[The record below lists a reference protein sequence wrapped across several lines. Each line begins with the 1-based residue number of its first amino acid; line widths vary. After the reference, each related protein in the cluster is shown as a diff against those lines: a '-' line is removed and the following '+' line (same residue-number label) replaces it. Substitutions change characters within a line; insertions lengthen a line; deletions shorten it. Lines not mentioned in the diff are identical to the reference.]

1 LSKVAVVF
9 TSTAEKNPAVMK
21 RYIDEYDSFY
31 LCSSPKEKVLKKDID
46 LDYSQLDQYDLICP
60 VGAEPL
66 KYVVGLTGVVKYSG
80 MYIEKRYVPFIHPNL
95 LVFKPQYEDDLK
107 KASETVRRVLAG
119 EINSEQNEKI
129 YEFIEDQSAL
139 DKWFDKFFS
148 VDEIVVDIE
157 TSSLSPRK
165 GRVLGIAISTQ
176 PHEGV
181 YITADLVYLNKE
193 RFHTLFSEKRCIFHN
208 AKFDIGFLDYEFG
221 FKFPDFEDTMLLH
234 YCLEEAVGTH
244 GLKALALRFTDL
256 GDYEKTLD
264 EYKKQWCRK
273 NKIKLEDFSYEM
285 IPVEI
290 LTPYACQDVDGS
302 FQLYKKFKPLVD
314 KNVHFNNLYNSI
326 LRPATKALI
335 QLEKNGGPID
345 LEQLVALEEDYK
357 IDVEECLAEIELH
370 EAVRTYE
377 RLNSKTFN
385 PNSTKQLQDL
395 FFKIIK
401 LKPIKKTATGAW
413 SVDKEVLSELK
424 HPLAQAILDLRE
436 KTKLLSTYVSSI
448 RDGVDKDSRL
458 RSGFNVQGTT
468 SGRLSSSGVLN
479 YQNIPRDNKSIKKL
493 FRARPGYKIVQG
505 D

>member
-1 LSKVAVVF
+1 MSRVAVVY
-9 TSTAEKNPAVMK
+9 TSTAEKNPEVMK
-21 RYIDEYDSFY
+21 RYINDYDSFY

-46 LDYSQLDQYDLICP
+46 LDYSQLEQYDIVCP
-60 VGAEPL
+60 IGAEPL
-66 KYVVGLTGVVKYSG
+66 KYIVGLTGVVKYSG
-80 MYIEKRYVPFIHPNL
+80 MYIEKRYIPFIHPNL
-95 LVFKPQYEDDLK
+95 LIFKPQYEDDLK
-107 KASETVRRVLAG
+107 KASDMVSRVLAG
-119 EINSEQNEKI
+119 EVNSEQNEKR
-129 YEFIEDQSAL
+129 YEFIENQNTL
-139 DKWFDKFFS
+139 NTWLEQFFS

-165 GRVLGIAISTQ
+165 GRVLGVAISTQ

-181 YITADLVYLNKE
+181 YISADLIYQNRG
-193 RFHTLFSEKRCIFHN
+193 RFHKLFLEKRCIFHN
-208 AKFDIGFLDYEFG
+208 SKFDIGFLMYEFG
-221 FKFPDFEDTMLLH
+221 FEFPDFEDTMLLH

-256 GDYEKTLD
+256 GDYERPLD

-285 IPVEI
+285 IPTEI
-290 LTPYACQDVDGS
+290 LAPYACQDVDGS

-314 KNVHFNNLYNSI
+314 KNPHFHKLYNTI
-326 LRPATKALI
+326 LKPATEALI
-335 QLEKNGGPID
+335 VLENNGGPID
-345 LEQLVALEEDYK
+345 LEQLVELEEDYQ
-357 IDVEECLAEIELH
+357 IDVDECLAEIEMH

-395 FFKIIK
+395 FFKILK

-413 SVDKEVLSELK
+413 SVDKEVLGELN